1 VSIGITLAS
10 ALAHLHKY
18 GLVHRDVKP
27 SNIIFVG
34 GVPKLADIGLV
45 TDASEARSFVGT
57 VGFIP
62 PEGPGSAQADLYS
75 LGKVL
80 YEISTGQ
87 DRQDFPQLPPDLL
100 RRGANAECGV
110 RSAESL
116 SVATPSNPQPAIRN
130 PQSFPLI
137 ELNEVLLKACHKDLR
152 QRYPSADAMLADLEL
167 LQRGQSVQ
175 RKHAA
180 ERRFALAKKFSL
192 AAAALALLLAG
203 GWFTTDRFGQLSR
216 RSPNGQLP
224 KSWKPSPE
232 AEKFYKE
239 GWGHLLKQSRDGI
252 TRSIESFNHAIELEP
267 NYALAY
273 CGLSDAYFSQSD
285 TVAAPIQALPEARK
299 NARQAVKIDDS
310 LPDGH
315 LNLGRALMGAYDF
328 AGAESEFKRAVALG
342 PSNGWARTCY
352 ATLLRC
358 VGRTEQAREFQKKA
372 FELEPSERIRLRDWY
387 YQLWSERKFFEAAQ
401 QGEQLSQVAS
411 NWVMTPWLLGR
422 AYAACGRL
430 EEAARELRR
439 TRTMDDDP
447 DGAGALGYVYGRMG
461 KTNEARAVLLE
472 LQTWRGNRYVCAH
485 DDAYVYAG
493 LGETAEAIRQL
504 HLAYESQCRALT
516 SLKYEPFWDDLR
528 TDSRFI
534 ELLKKVSLEK

>member
-1 VSIGITLAS
+1 
-10 ALAHLHKY
+10 
-18 GLVHRDVKP
+18 
-27 SNIIFVG
+27 
-34 GVPKLADIGLV
+34 
-45 TDASEARSFVGT
+45 
-57 VGFIP
+57 
-62 PEGPGSAQADLYS
+62 
-75 LGKVL
+75 
-80 YEISTGQ
+80 
-87 DRQDFPQLPPDLL
+87 
-100 RRGANAECGV
+100 
-110 RSAESL
+110 
-116 SVATPSNPQPAIRN
+116 
-130 PQSFPLI
+130 
-137 ELNEVLLKACHKDLR
+137 
-152 QRYPSADAMLADLEL
+152 
-167 LQRGQSVQ
+167 
-175 RKHAA
+175 
-180 ERRFALAKKFSL
+180 
-192 AAAALALLLAG
+192 
-203 GWFTTDRFGQLSR
+203 
-216 RSPNGQLP
+216 
-224 KSWKPSPE
+224 
-232 AEKFYKE
+232 
-239 GWGHLLKQSRDGI
+239 
-252 TRSIESFNHAIELEP
+252 
-267 NYALAY
+267 
-273 CGLSDAYFSQSD
+273 
-285 TVAAPIQALPEARK
+285 
-299 NARQAVKIDDS
+299 
-310 LPDGH
+310 
-315 LNLGRALMGAYDF
+315 
-328 AGAESEFKRAVALG
+328 
-342 PSNGWARTCY
+342 
-352 ATLLRC
+352 LRC